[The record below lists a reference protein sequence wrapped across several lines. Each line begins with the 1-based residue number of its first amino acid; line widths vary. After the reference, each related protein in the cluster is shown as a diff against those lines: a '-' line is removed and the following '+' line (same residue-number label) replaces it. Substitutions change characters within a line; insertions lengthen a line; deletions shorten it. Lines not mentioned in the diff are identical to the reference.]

1 MAFWLDRFRREDEE
15 DIWEELKQMLLNS
28 DKYEAEKKL
37 QEARELEAF
46 NKAWDKANG
55 VNTESAPQKEPY
67 LKQEDLLLPEDA
79 EKYRQK
85 QMNLDNSNSQNLTG
99 FASPLGQKN
108 QMGNTKVQRITTPP
122 INLVNTNKNLVS
134 SFDAGLKNKQKF
146 PDLGSAMPQQKKIQ
160 QVNNTTLENSNLS
173 NVAKQSYPE
182 STVVLQGGIEK
193 NNLTWG
199 ENFLDKLI
207 QNKNM
212 AKNYPIASDMYTDS
226 RTDFSR
232 ARANK
237 NATILE
243 NMNSLDSKTIDA
255 LKKYGVNSDERGV
268 YHNENSEVSKSFG
281 KSKEL
286 KRVFD
291 KNLESI
297 QNGIF
302 KGDDLNFDAKISD
315 VIFNKNKFDRH
326 SSIQHAKLIDAYI
339 DEQGNKHARI
349 GDDYDFNKRPD
360 TLKNLPNNHGYSLQ
374 EKGELENFFTV
385 IDVMLE
391 DDKEKEKL
399 LNKLMKKF
407 QR

>member
-1 MAFWLDRFRREDEE
+1 M
-15 DIWEELKQMLLNS
+15 
-28 DKYEAEKKL
+28 
-37 QEARELEAF
+37 
-46 NKAWDKANG
+46 
-55 VNTESAPQKEPY
+55 
-67 LKQEDLLLPEDA
+67 
-79 EKYRQK
+79 
-85 QMNLDNSNSQNLTG
+85 
-99 FASPLGQKN
+99 
-108 QMGNTKVQRITTPP
+108 
-122 INLVNTNKNLVS
+122 
-134 SFDAGLKNKQKF
+134 
-146 PDLGSAMPQQKKIQ
+146 
-160 QVNNTTLENSNLS
+160 ENSNLS

-374 EKGELENFFTV
+374 EKGELEKFFTV